1 MESQNQTNTS
11 QEQSN
16 ETQEQS
22 QKYQLTEEQLRLV
35 NTLARERVIAERER
49 VLNERLVKDRAMNEL
64 TERGFSKENFELFS
78 EFINFENEESC
89 LESIDKLTNLINK
102 VSEPSINN
110 KIRGSG
116 VPKAPIHVSSNQKG
130 SKDSFSSEIKSLKTK
145 IFN

>member
-1 MESQNQTNTS
+1 MEGQNQSNTS

-16 ETQEQS
+16 ATQEQS
-22 QKYQLTEEQLRLV
+22 QEYQLTEEQLKLV
-35 NTLARERVIAERER
+35 NTLARERVLVERER
-49 VLNERLVKDRAMNEL
+49 ALNERLAKNRAMNEL
-64 TERGFSKENFELFS
+64 TERGFGKENFELFS

-102 VSEPSINN
+102 VSEPLINS
-110 KIRGSG
+110 KIKGNG

-130 SKDSFSSEIKSLKTK
+130 SKDSFSNEIKNLKTR

>member
-1 MESQNQTNTS
+1 MEGQNQSNTS

-16 ETQEQS
+16 ATQEQS
-22 QKYQLTEEQLRLV
+22 QEYQLTEEQLKLV
-35 NTLARERVIAERER
+35 NMLARERVVIERER
-49 VLNERLVKDRAMNEL
+49 ALNERLAKDRAMKEL
-64 TERGFSKENFELFS
+64 TERGFDKENFETFS

-102 VSEPSINN
+102 VSEPLINS
-110 KIRGSG
+110 KIKGNG
-116 VPKAPIHVSSNQKG
+116 VPKAPILVSSNQKG